1 MRIQKRLLLTL
12 SIVFALQATSVGVFA
27 QEKEKSK
34 ARQERE
40 RSIVV
45 EQERIHV
52 NGQTFER
59 PLPPHLPGGIGHGE
73 DTFIFLSTEM
83 SFGGKV
89 VKGAPYSAEAV
100 TEFTQTLAD
109 GNRIVRKNSATVY
122 RDSEGR
128 TRRDQTLGS
137 IGPFAVAG
145 DPSQTFF
152 INDPVAKVNY
162 ILDPRTRTA
171 RKLPLPPGEHRLP
184 FRIGTGSNDSPA
196 KRDVKVRVMPP
207 PPNGAP
213 GVHALPPPPPP
224 GADVVGG
231 MRVTVDDDLNSDA
244 DDHAADI
251 AVVEGGAAT
260 FEKIPFRKPQKESL
274 GKRTIEGVE
283 AEGTRIT
290 HTIAAGEIGNEQ
302 PINIVAESWYSPELQ
317 TVVLSKNSDPRVG
330 ENVYRLTNINRSE
343 PARTLFEVP
352 SDYTVREIPMGRAV
366 IVDRK
371 KTDKNDK

>member
-1 MRIQKRLLLTL
+1 MNITKRLVVSLSAILALLA
-12 SIVFALQATSVGVFA
+12 SSSVGVFA
-27 QEKEKSK
+27 GGGTTAQDKEKDKSK
-34 ARQERE
+34 AKQERKV
-40 RSIVV
+40 IV
-45 EQERIHV
+45 EQEHIRIGTEGVRGHHM
-52 NGQTFER
+52 
-59 PLPPHLPGGIGHGE
+59 PPPHPPGVFGHGG
-73 DTFIFLSTEM
+73 DTFVYVSTEM
-83 SFGGKV
+83 SFGGKL

-100 TEFTQTLAD
+100 TEFTQTLPD

-162 ILDPRTRTA
+162 ILDPRSRTA
-171 RKLPLPPGEHRLP
+171 RKLPLPPGLPPLP
-184 FRIGTGSNDSPA
+184 FRSTVPGG
-196 KRDVKVRVMPP
+196 KHDVHVRVMPP
-207 PPNGAP
+207 A
-213 GVHALPPPPPP
+213 GVPAPPPPP
-224 GADVVGG
+224 GEATNGV
-231 MRVTVDDDLNSDA
+231 RVIVNDDLNSDE
-244 DDHAADI
+244 DVD
-251 AVVEGGAAT
+251 VVEVAPADGIGSR
-260 FEKIPFRKPQKESL
+260 FERRPMPKPQKESL
-274 GKRTIEGVE
+274 GKRNIEGVE

-317 TVVLSKNSDPRVG
+317 TVVLSRNSDPRVG

-352 SDYTVREIPMGRAV
+352 ADYTVKDLHPNIRIFE
-366 IVDRK
+366 K
-371 KTDKNDK
+371 KKGSDK